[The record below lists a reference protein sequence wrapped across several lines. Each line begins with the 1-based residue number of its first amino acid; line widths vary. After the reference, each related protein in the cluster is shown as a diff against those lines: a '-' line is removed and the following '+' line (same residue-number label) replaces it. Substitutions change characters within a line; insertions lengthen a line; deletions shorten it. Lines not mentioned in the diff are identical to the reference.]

1 MTNILVKL
9 FARGFYKVHSG
20 FLVFVFVML
29 VSYCFFI
36 NTLGDVKLL
45 PKGKE
50 FYYHFI
56 ILINFVSNPAITIGF
71 FMAWLIYTIKS
82 WSFVSGQL
90 LPEHHQFLFYS
101 VNAFGKIKQFKSW
114 FYTQFIISLPFVVYT
129 LLAGIAGIL
138 LHYYVMVAFILF
150 FTFLLIAI
158 SAALYTKLV
167 NDLVHEKRTSWLFRL
182 SRYWRKPFYSLF
194 IYHVFDKLKVT
205 WVLSKLLSYVI
216 IISVFFALAGSRND
230 PRVAGLV
237 ILGIVMAHAVL
248 IYQQHRFQLTY
259 LSISRNLPYS
269 MGRFYRE
276 YAVTYL
282 VLLLPECTWLF
293 VNFKL
298 PVAAGLLL
306 LCLAISMLFHCLLYR
321 IGADMNKYLPRIF
334 ALFFII
340 SFVILYGYLWM
351 LVPLCFGVSFIL
363 FYFNYYE
370 AELDR

>member
-1 MTNILVKL
+1 MTNILVKI
-9 FARGFYKVHSG
+9 FARGFYRVHCG
-20 FLVFVFVML
+20 FLVFVFVMV

-71 FMAWLIYTIKS
+71 FMTLLIYAIKS

-101 VNAFGKIKQFKSW
+101 VNSFSKIKQFKSW

-129 LLAGIAGIL
+129 LLAAIAGIL

-150 FTFLLIAI
+150 FTLLLIAI
-158 SAALYTKLV
+158 SALLYIKLV

-194 IYHVFDKLKVT
+194 IYYIFDKLKVT

-248 IYQQHRFQLTY
+248 IYQQHRFQLIY

-276 YAVTYL
+276 YVVTYL

-298 PVAAGLLL
+298 PIAAGLLL

-321 IGADMNKYLPRIF
+321 IGADMSKYLPRVF
-334 ALFFII
+334 ALFFAI
-340 SFVILYGYLWM
+340 SLSILFGYLWV

-370 AELDR
+370 AELEV